1 MTSVWIEVEDKG
13 LSEWPDFLKSQVPV
27 ITLLTYI
34 HINTWLISSNR
45 VVGQIATQRII
56 LLLLFSYCLSVLLWY
71 VFQTHDGSYDFMCQ
85 LIVQNAERFCF
96 LIRTPCRQL
105 FLMFVGWHEVKFC
118 YTFSFPPLPLWLC
131 SLTFNLFL
139 HDHDKLL
146 LHHSP
151 MSRHVSSLVC

>member
-71 VFQTHDGSYDFMCQ
+71 VIQTHDGSYYFMCQ
-85 LIVQNAERFCF
+85 LMFRMQNGFVF
-96 LIRTPCRQL
+96 LFEHL
-105 FLMFVGWHEVKFC
+105 A
-118 YTFSFPPLPLWLC
+118 
-131 SLTFNLFL
+131 
-139 HDHDKLL
+139 
-146 LHHSP
+146 
-151 MSRHVSSLVC
+151 VSYF